1 MSAEHGNTWGKIKE
15 ESFNNL
21 SCSIIESMNKSELS
35 PVTFVLIFVVAVGT
49 LLFVNN
55 FYVYKI
61 VFASVKNTKFN

>member
-35 PVTFVLIFVVAVGT
+35 AVTFVFIFAVAVGT
-49 LLFVNN
+49 LL
-55 FYVYKI
+55 
-61 VFASVKNTKFN
+61 S